1 MQPSLPIGKAADAC
15 GVKVPTIRYYE
26 NIGLLPAP
34 SRNEGNRR
42 LYEQEDVRRLAFIRH
57 ARELGFGIEEIRDL
71 LKLSDNPK
79 TSCAAVDAIAS
90 AHLEQ
95 VEIRLDK
102 LKALKKELK
111 RMVDECGHGHVSQ
124 CRVIEVLSDHRHCVG
139 SH

>member
-1 MQPSLPIGKAADAC
+1 MQSGMPIGKAADAC

-34 SRNEGNRR
+34 PRNEGNRR
-42 LYEQEDVRRLAFIRH
+42 LYEREDVRRLAFIRH

-71 LKLSDNPK
+71 LKLSDNPE
-79 TSCAAVDAIAS
+79 TSSAAAYTIARG
-90 AHLEQ
+90 HLEQ
-95 VEIRLDK
+95 VELRLNK

-111 RMVDECGHGHVSQ
+111 RMVEECGHGHVSQ